1 MHTRSDINCAPSVTV
16 EPHTLAYET
25 VFLLRLFAQNASH
38 EGLPIPEIKSN
49 KILSPRRNGSDE
61 NKTKKQKTKQKHPHK
76 TGTCITEIKKTARV
90 VIFYDF
96 LLYWHWWENKSNS
109 DNHNINDYLIQI
121 IVVIE
126 FSRVNSPRF
135 IKTVVWLFVGTFSLV
150 SRPHEMYRV
159 FQGTLNCCRI

>member
-1 MHTRSDINCAPSVTV
+1 MISFCI
-16 EPHTLAYET
+16 
-25 VFLLRLFAQNASH
+25 
-38 EGLPIPEIKSN
+38 G
-49 KILSPRRNGSDE
+49 
-61 NKTKKQKTKQKHPHK
+61 
-76 TGTCITEIKKTARV
+76 TGEK
-90 VIFYDF
+90 
-96 LLYWHWWENKSNS
+96 NKSNS
-109 DNHNINDYLIQI
+109 HNHNINDYLIQI